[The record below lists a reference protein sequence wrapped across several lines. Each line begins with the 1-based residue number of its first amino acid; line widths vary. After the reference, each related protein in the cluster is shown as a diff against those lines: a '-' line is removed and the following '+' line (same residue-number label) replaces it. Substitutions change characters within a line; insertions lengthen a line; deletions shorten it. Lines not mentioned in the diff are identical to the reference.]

1 MKRKPQIKALVF
13 DAYGTL
19 FDVHSVIALCD
30 ELFPGQGTQLSQTWR
45 AKQLEYTWLKSLM
58 GRYQDFGKVTEAAL
72 KFAGKALK
80 LDCPPQL
87 RKRLMQAYLHLE
99 TYPEVKEA
107 LAALSHCKL
116 AILSNGSPR
125 MLKALVRNNGL
136 TKTFDKVIS
145 VDEVKIF
152 KPSPRVY
159 ALAAKKLK
167 VPKNNIGFVSSNY
180 WDICGA
186 SSFGLRTFWIN
197 RTGNLKDELGFRPYA
212 VVSSLTDLIDIVK
225 SRAPTLRG

>member
-1 MKRKPQIKALVF
+1 MPPIKVLVF

-30 ELFPGQGTQLSQTWR
+30 ELFPGQGAQLSQTWR
-45 AKQLEYTWLKSLM
+45 TKQLEYTWLKSLM

-72 KFAGKALK
+72 KFACKALK

-99 TYPEVKEA
+99 PYPEVKEA
-107 LAALSHCKL
+107 LASLSHCKL

-136 TKTFDKVIS
+136 TKAFDMVIS
-145 VDEVKIF
+145 VDEVKIY
-152 KPSPRVY
+152 KPSPKVY
-159 ALAAKKLK
+159 QLAPKNLK
-167 VPKNNIGFVSSNY
+167 VPRNNIGFVSSNF

-186 SSFGLRTFWIN
+186 ASFGLRTFWIN
-197 RTGNLKDELGFRPYA
+197 RADNPTDELGYLPEA
-212 VVSSLTDLIDIVK
+212 TLTKLTELERIVVK
-225 SRAPTLRG
+225 SDLM

>member
-1 MKRKPQIKALVF
+1 MTRKLPIKALVF

-30 ELFPGQGTQLSQTWR
+30 ELFPGRGAQLSQTWR

-58 GRYQDFGKVTEAAL
+58 SRYEDFEKVTEAAL
-72 KFAGKALK
+72 KFACKSLK
-80 LDCPPQL
+80 LNCQPES
-87 RKRLMQAYLHLE
+87 RKRLMQAYLHLKP
-99 TYPEVKEA
+99 YPEVKEA
-107 LAALSHCKL
+107 LASLSHCKL

-125 MLKALVRNNGL
+125 MLKALVINNGL

-145 VDEVKIF
+145 VDEVNIY

-159 ALAAKKLK
+159 ALAPKKLK
-167 VPKNNIGFVSSNY
+167 LKKSEIGFVSSNF

-197 RTGNLKDELGFRPYA
+197 RAGNPTDELGYSPEA
-212 VVSSLTDLIDIVK
+212 TLTKLTDLEEIVGK
-225 SRAPTLRG
+225 SD

>member
-1 MKRKPQIKALVF
+1 MKRKPPIKALVF

-30 ELFPGQGTQLSQTWR
+30 EIFPGQGAQLSQTWR

-58 GRYQDFGKVTEAAL
+58 GRYQDFEKVTEAAL
-72 KFAGKALK
+72 KFACKALK
-80 LDCPPQL
+80 LDCPPQS

-99 TYPEVKEA
+99 PYPEVKEA
-107 LAALSHCKL
+107 LDSLSHCKL

-136 TKTFDKVIS
+136 GKAFGAIIS

-152 KPSPRVY
+152 KPSPKVY
-159 ALAAKKLK
+159 QLALKKLN
-167 VPKNNIGFVSSNY
+167 VPKNNIGFVSSNF

-186 SSFGLRTFWIN
+186 ASFGLRTFWIN
-197 RTGNLKDELGFRPYA
+197 RAGNPADELGYSPEATFTK
-212 VVSSLTDLIDIVK
+212 LTDLERIVGK
-225 SRAPTLRG
+225 SD

>member
-1 MKRKPQIKALVF
+1 MSRKPPIKALVF

-19 FDVHSVIALCD
+19 FNVHSVIALCD
-30 ELFPGQGTQLSQTWR
+30 ELSPGQGAQLSQTWR

-58 GRYQDFGKVTEAAL
+58 GRYQDFEKVTEAAL
-72 KFAGKALK
+72 KFACKALK

-107 LAALSHCKL
+107 LASLSHCKL

-125 MLKALVRNNGL
+125 MLKALVKNNGL
-136 TKTFDKVIS
+136 TIAFDKVIS

-152 KPSPRVY
+152 KPDPKVY
-159 ALAAKKLK
+159 ALAPKRLNVKKSE
-167 VPKNNIGFVSSNY
+167 IGFVSSNF

-186 SSFGLRTFWIN
+186 ASFGMRTFWIN
-197 RTGNLKDELGFRPYA
+197 RAGNPTDELSYSPEA
-212 VVSSLTDLIDIVK
+212 TLTILTDLERIVGK
-225 SRAPTLRG
+225 SDLT

>member
-1 MKRKPQIKALVF
+1 MSRKPPIKALVF

-30 ELFPGQGTQLSQTWR
+30 ELFPGQGAQLSQTWR

-72 KFAGKALK
+72 KFACKSLK
-80 LDCPPQL
+80 LDCPPES

-116 AILSNGSPR
+116 AILSNGSPG

-136 TKTFDKVIS
+136 TKAFDKVIS
-145 VDEVKIF
+145 VDEVKIY
-152 KPSPRVY
+152 KPSPKVY
-159 ALAAKKLK
+159 ALTPKKLK
-167 VPKNNIGFVSSNY
+167 VKKSEIGFVSSNF

-197 RTGNLKDELGFRPYA
+197 RAGNPADELGSKPYTA
-212 VVSSLTDLIDIVK
+212 VSRLSDLTQFVSNPAK
-225 SRAPTLRG
+225 

>member
-1 MKRKPQIKALVF
+1 MTRKLPIKALVF

-30 ELFPGQGTQLSQTWR
+30 ELFPGRGAQLSQTWR

-58 GRYQDFGKVTEAAL
+58 ARYEDFGKVTEAAL
-72 KFAGKALK
+72 KFACKSLK
-80 LDCPPQL
+80 LNCQPES
-87 RKRLMQAYLHLE
+87 RKRLMQAYLHLKP
-99 TYPEVKEA
+99 YPEVKEA
-107 LAALSHCKL
+107 LASLSHCKL

-125 MLKALVRNNGL
+125 MLKALVINNGL

-145 VDEVKIF
+145 VDEVNIY

-159 ALAAKKLK
+159 ALAPKKLK
-167 VPKNNIGFVSSNY
+167 LKKNEIGFVSSNF

-197 RTGNLKDELGFRPYA
+197 RAGNPTDELGYSPEA
-212 VVSSLTDLIDIVK
+212 TLTKLTDLEEIVGK
-225 SRAPTLRG
+225 SD

>member
-1 MKRKPQIKALVF
+1 MSRKPPIKALVF

-30 ELFPGQGTQLSQTWR
+30 ELFPGQGAQLSQTWR

-58 GRYQDFGKVTEAAL
+58 GRYEDFGKVTEAAL
-72 KFAGKALK
+72 KFACKSLK
-80 LDCPPQL
+80 LDCPPES

-116 AILSNGSPR
+116 AILSNGSPG

-136 TKTFDKVIS
+136 TKAFDKVIS
-145 VDEVKIF
+145 VDEVKIY
-152 KPSPRVY
+152 KPSPKVY
-159 ALAAKKLK
+159 ALALKKLK
-167 VPKNNIGFVSSNY
+167 VKKSEIGFVSSNF

-197 RTGNLKDELGFRPYA
+197 RAGNPQDELGFKLYA
-212 VVSSLTDLIDIVK
+212 VVSRLTDLIDGVK
-225 SRAPTLRG
+225 G

>member
-1 MKRKPQIKALVF
+1 MTRKLPIKALVF

-30 ELFPGQGTQLSQTWR
+30 ELFPGRGAQLSQTWR

-58 GRYQDFGKVTEAAL
+58 SRYEDFEKVTEAAL
-72 KFAGKALK
+72 KFACKSLK
-80 LDCPPQL
+80 LNCQPES
-87 RKRLMQAYLHLE
+87 RKRLMQAYLHLKP
-99 TYPEVKEA
+99 YPEVKEA
-107 LAALSHCKL
+107 LASLSHCKL

-125 MLKALVRNNGL
+125 MLKALVINNGL

-145 VDEVKIF
+145 VDEVKFF
-152 KPSPRVY
+152 KPSSRVY
-159 ALAAKKLK
+159 ALAPKKLK
-167 VPKNNIGFVSSNY
+167 LKKNEIGFVSSNF

-197 RTGNLKDELGFRPYA
+197 RAGNPTDELGYSPEA
-212 VVSSLTDLIDIVK
+212 TLTKLTDLEEIVGK
-225 SRAPTLRG
+225 SD